1 MLERGWIFPDGTE
14 YDCGI
19 DIHDAVVSK
28 FIDGL
33 EFFDKE
39 IYDKIYKEVDD
50 LFWEHIGAKNLYS
63 DYAIER
69 LGWIKVGT
77 SVWHNLVYAGYDWQ
91 EELIE
96 PYENEE
102 YSIIGRWH
110 ESESYF
116 PIDCDVVKV
125 IQQRYRKIE
134 D

>member
-1 MLERGWIFPDGTE
+1 MMERGWIFPDGTE

-28 FIDGL
+28 FIEGL
-33 EFFDKE
+33 EIFDKE
-39 IYDKIYKEVDD
+39 IYDKIQMEIEGLSHKYG
-50 LFWEHIGAKNLYS
+50 LRNLYS
-63 DYAIER
+63 DYAIEK

-77 SVWHNLVYAGYDWQ
+77 SVFHNLQYAGYDWQ

-96 PYENEE
+96 PYEKEE
-102 YSIIGRWH
+102 FSIIGRWH

-125 IQQRYRKIE
+125 IQHRYRKIE

>member
-1 MLERGWIFPDGTE
+1 MMERGWIFPDGTE

-39 IYDKIYKEVDD
+39 IYDKIQMEIEGLSHKYG
-50 LFWEHIGAKNLYS
+50 LRNLYS

-69 LGWIKVGT
+69 LGWIKVGA
-77 SVWHNLVYAGYDWQ
+77 SVWHNLQYAGYDWQ

-96 PYENEE
+96 SYEKE
-102 YSIIGRWH
+102 YSIIVRGGG
-110 ESESYF
+110 SESYL
-116 PIDCDVVKV
+116 PIDYDVVKV
-125 IQQRYRKIE
+125 IQQRYRKME

>member
-19 DIHDAVVSK
+19 DIHDAVVSQ

-33 EFFDKE
+33 EIFNKE
-39 IYDKIYKEVDD
+39 IYDKIQKEIDD
-50 LFWEHIGAKNLYS
+50 LSWKCGLRNLYS
-63 DYAIER
+63 DYAIEK
-69 LGWIKVGT
+69 LGWIKVGA
-77 SVWHNLVYAGYDWQ
+77 SVLHNLQYAGYDWQ
-91 EELIE
+91 EELVE
-96 PYENEE
+96 PYEKEG
-102 YSIIGRWH
+102 YSILGRWC

-116 PIDCDVVKV
+116 PIECNVVKV